1 MYELIDGCRSC
12 GSTDLEQ
19 ILSLGDTPLAD
30 RLLDTARLNQPE
42 PKCPLDVV
50 FCPDCSLVQI
60 RATVEP
66 EILFDDDYPYFSS
79 FSDELLDHSRANADR
94 LVASRGL
101 GSDSLVVEIASND
114 GYMLKNFKARGIPVL
129 GIDPVPGPAEV
140 AIKQGIPTLQEFFG
154 LELAEQMAAEGTP
167 ADIVLANNV
176 LAHVKDLNGFVAG
189 IERILKPSGIVVIE
203 VPYVRDLIDQ
213 CEFDTIYHE
222 HLCYFSVTALSRL
235 FERHGLSLSN
245 VEHYPIHG
253 GSLRLFAT
261 KHEPPSDA
269 VRAYL
274 KDEVESGLTTSDYY
288 RNFAA
293 RVRQTQQTL
302 REMIRSLKHDGH
314 RIAAYGAAAKG
325 AVLLNSSGIDG
336 TLIDFVVDRN
346 LHKHGRFMPGV
357 RIPIYDPAKLLEEHP
372 AYTLLLSWNFKDEI
386 LLQQQE
392 YRDRGGRMIVPIPT
406 PQVV

>member
-1 MYELIDGCRSC
+1 MYELIAGCRSC
-12 GSTDLEQ
+12 GSPDLEE

-42 PKCPLDVV
+42 PRCPLDVV
-50 FCPDCSLVQI
+50 FCSDCSLVQI

-79 FSDELLDHSRANADR
+79 FSDELLDHSRENADR

-101 GSDSLVVEIASND
+101 GPDSLVIEIASND
-114 GYMLKNFKARGIPVL
+114 GYMLKNFKAQGVPVL
-129 GIDPVPGPAEV
+129 GIDPVPGPADV
-140 AIKQGIPTLQEFFG
+140 AVKQGIPTLREFFG
-154 LELAEQMAAEGTP
+154 LELAERLAAGGTL
-167 ADIVLANNV
+167 ADVVLANNV

-189 IERILKPSGIVVIE
+189 IERILKTDGVVVIE
-203 VPYVRDLIDQ
+203 VPYVRDLIDH

-222 HLCYFSVTALSRL
+222 HLCYFSVSALSRL

-261 KHEPPSDA
+261 RNEPPSGP
-269 VRAYL
+269 VRDYL
-274 KDEVESGLTTSDYY
+274 EAEVDSGLTTSNYY
-288 RNFAA
+288 QNFAT
-293 RVRQTQQTL
+293 RVRQTQEAL
-302 REMIRSLKHDGH
+302 RDMLRSLKEEGH

-325 AVLLNSSGIDG
+325 AVLLNSTGIDG

-357 RIPIYDPAKLLEEHP
+357 RIPIYDPAKLLEERP

-386 LLQQQE
+386 LAQQHE
-392 YRDRGGRMIVPIPT
+392 YRDGGGRMIVPIPT